1 MISDE
6 QLQSVL
12 DRYVPPELHADSEM
26 RTICHT
32 IATTEED
39 LENNPHGDAV
49 PLESDDPDEPP
60 YYKSAR
66 MLLLETLE
74 LEIGERDSEIR
85 NLEIEALEAS
95 IRAHEAYLGEPDDE
109 D

>member
-6 QLQSVL
+6 MLQSVL
-12 DRYVPPELHADSEM
+12 DRYVSPALHADSEM
-26 RTICHT
+26 LTICHT

-39 LENNPHGDAV
+39 LENNPQGDAV
-49 PLESDDPDEPP
+49 PLDPDDPDEPP

-74 LEIGERDSEIR
+74 LDIGERDSEIR
-85 NLEIEALEAS
+85 DLEIEALEAS
-95 IRAHEAYLGEPDDE
+95 IKAHNAYLGEPGDE
-109 D
+109 E